1 MAPCKVAYWQSGAF
15 AAVIRCAK
23 VGLTPYLPN
32 SLLNHSCKPPLQAVN
47 TMDHKRNLLLAALA
61 VVSYLLLLAWN
72 NDFPAQVATAGAQLA
87 TTAESGSLDLPVTT
101 AGTTSDIPAAPG
113 QVVAVDPV
121 SPQSRIITVRT
132 PNQVAQIDLLGGD
145 IISLSLPRYPKALE
159 TPNDPFQLLRN
170 DVLETYVAQS
180 GLVGR
185 NGPDGN
191 SNGRPLYKSAQTTY
205 TTDSGELTVDIVTAT
220 SNGVAITKRFIFN
233 SDDYLIRQQYLIN
246 NNSTAEWRGNVF
258 GQLKRNNGTDPS
270 SSTGMKLNN
279 FLGAAM
285 TSPDDPYMKLDFG
298 DIDDGEEPV
307 AMAGGW
313 IAFSQH
319 YFLGAWIPP
328 AEEQNTYSV
337 RRNESGEYLMGYVGQ
352 EFAVAPGAA
361 LTLES
366 ALWAGPKNQDRLEEL
381 AKNLGLTIDY
391 GMLWFVGYPIFQL
404 LSWINSLV
412 GNYGVAII
420 LLTVIIRTL
429 FYPLSAK
436 QFASQAGMKR
446 LQPKMNQLKERYGDD
461 KQKLMQA
468 QMELWK
474 KEKVSPFSG
483 CLPMFLQMPVFLG
496 IYWVLN
502 ESVELRQAPFFLWYQ
517 DLSALDPFFILP
529 ILLGGAYYLQQH
541 MNPMPTT
548 DPMQAKMMKFMPV
561 IFSVFF
567 LWFPAGLVLY
577 YLANALLGILQQWY
591 FNQRLQTVPANDG

>member
-1 MAPCKVAYWQSGAF
+1 
-15 AAVIRCAK
+15 
-23 VGLTPYLPN
+23 
-32 SLLNHSCKPPLQAVN
+32 
-47 TMDHKRNLLLAALA
+47 MDHKRNLLLAALA

-72 NDFPAQVATAGAQLA
+72 NDYPARTAAPSAQLA
-87 TTAESGSLDLPVTT
+87 TTAESGSLDLPVAA
-101 AGTTSDIPAAPG
+101 AGAASDIPAAPG
-113 QVVAVDPV
+113 QPVATAPV

-132 PNQVAQIDLLGGD
+132 PSQIAQIDLLGGD
-145 IISLSLPRYPKALE
+145 IIALSLPRYPKTLE
-159 TPNDPFQLLRN
+159 NPSEPFQLLRN
-170 DVLETYVAQS
+170 DALETYVAQS

-191 SNGRPLYKSAQTTY
+191 SSGRPLYRSAQTNYATE
-205 TTDSGELTVDIVTAT
+205 SGELIVELVAT
-220 SNGVAITKRFIFN
+220 TSDSVNITKRYIFS
-233 SDDYLIRQQYLIN
+233 SDDYFIRQQYQIN
-246 NNSTAEWRGNVF
+246 NTGTTEWRANLF
-258 GQLKRNNGTDPS
+258 GQLKRNGSTDPS

-285 TSPDDPYMKLDFG
+285 TSPDDPYMKLKFG
-298 DIDDGEEPV
+298 DIDDGAEPV
-307 AMAGGW
+307 TMAGGW

-319 YFLGAWIPP
+319 YFLGAWVPAA
-328 AEEQNTYSV
+328 AEENTFSV
-337 RRNESGEYLMGYVGQ
+337 RRNEKGEYLMGFVGPEQ
-352 EFAVAPGAA
+352 VVAANA
-361 LTLES
+361 SLTLES
-366 ALWAGPKNQDRLEEL
+366 GLWAGPKNQDRLEEI

-404 LSWINSLV
+404 LSWINSMV

-420 LLTVIIRTL
+420 LLTVVIRTL

-517 DLSALDPFFILP
+517 DLSTLDPFFVLP
-529 ILLGGAYYLQQH
+529 ILLGGVYFLQQH

-577 YLANALLGILQQWY
+577 YLANALLGILQQWI
-591 FNQRLQTVPANDG
+591 FNMRLKAVAANDG

>member
-1 MAPCKVAYWQSGAF
+1 
-15 AAVIRCAK
+15 
-23 VGLTPYLPN
+23 
-32 SLLNHSCKPPLQAVN
+32 
-47 TMDHKRNLLLAALA
+47 MDHKRNLLLAALA
-61 VVSYLLLLAWN
+61 VISYLLLLAWN
-72 NDFPAQVATAGAQLA
+72 NDYPARAVVPSTQLA
-87 TTAESGSLDLPVTT
+87 TTAESGSLDLPIAA
-101 AGTTSDIPAAPG
+101 AGAASDIPAVPG
-113 QVVAVDPV
+113 QPVAAAPV

-132 PNQVAQIDLLGGD
+132 TSQVAQIDLLGGD
-145 IISLSLPRYPKALE
+145 IIALSLPHYPKTLAN
-159 TPNDPFQLLRN
+159 PGDPFQLLRN
-170 DVLETYVAQS
+170 DALETYVAQS

-185 NGPDGN
+185 NGPDG
-191 SNGRPLYKSAQTTY
+191 SSTGRPLYRSAQAVY
-205 TTDSGELTVDIVTAT
+205 AADGGELVVDIVAT
-220 SNGVAITKRFIFN
+220 TTDNVNITKRFIFN
-233 SDDYLIRQQYLIN
+233 SDDYLIRQQYVIN
-246 NNSTAEWRGNVF
+246 NASAAEWRVNLF
-258 GQLKRNNGTDPS
+258 GQLKRNGSTDPS

-285 TSPDDPYMKLDFG
+285 TSPDDPYMKLKFS
-298 DIDDGEEPV
+298 DIEDGEEPV
-307 AMAGGW
+307 TMPGGW

-319 YFLGAWIPP
+319 YFLGAWVPP
-328 AEEQNTYSV
+328 AEEENTFSV
-337 RRNESGEYLMGYVGQ
+337 RRNETGEYLMGYVGN
-352 EFAVAPGAA
+352 EHTIAPGATM
-361 LTLES
+361 TLES
-366 ALWAGPKNQDRLEEL
+366 ALWAGPKNQDRLEEI
-381 AKNLGLTIDY
+381 APNLGLTIDY

-404 LSWINSLV
+404 LSWVNSLV

-446 LQPKMNQLKERYGDD
+446 LQPKMNQLKERYGED

-517 DLSALDPFFILP
+517 DLSTLDPFFVLP
-529 ILLGGAYYLQQH
+529 ILLGGVYFLQQH

-577 YLANALLGILQQWY
+577 YLANALLGILQQWI
-591 FNQRLQTVPANDG
+591 FNMRLTAVAANDG